1 MVASF
6 LRMLARVLAV
16 LTRRRD
22 DEDLEQELDAH
33 LAMLVDDY
41 RRSGLS
47 EREARRAAMVAVGGR
62 AQLREAHRRTRG
74 LQWVEDLIVDLR
86 YACRAC
92 ARQPGFTMT
101 VVVTLAIGIG
111 ANTAIFSVVRSVLLE
126 PRPFADADRLV
137 TLNEIWPQLPG
148 PRPVSM
154 LNYQDWA
161 RQNTSFDR
169 IAAVSWGSVTV
180 SGTGEPVYVNGSTVS
195 PGYFEVLGLR
205 ATVGR
210 TFLPDEDQPGRDRVV
225 VLGHRLWVSQF
236 GANTAIVGT
245 SIRLDGQSY
254 RVIGVMPPR
263 TSIEFLDP
271 QLWRPLTFD
280 AFPPRGSRTLRM
292 AVARL
297 KAGVT
302 REQAQTE
309 MHVIA
314 KRLAAAYPESNRDCS
329 VTVEALT
336 RPIGLNVDTSLYL
349 LFGAAGLVLI
359 IACVNLAALALTRG
373 GARAREVGV
382 RLALGAGRG
391 RLIRQFLTEHLV
403 LGMSGGLAGIALAYG
418 LVAIMKTAIP
428 TTGLRAAFPPDT
440 VIVLDGWVWLF
451 AVALSTISGLA
462 CGLAPTFA
470 ATRQSLTTVITSGG
484 IPLTAWGRTGGRQF
498 LIAAQ
503 LAGAF
508 VLVVSASVLVRGFVA
523 LTVRVESGFTATNV
537 LTAQFPTPNGRFES
551 AAALNAHLDEIERR
565 IQSLPGTRDVA
576 FADSLPT
583 QGAPY
588 LTRFQIVGRSTDQF
602 LRRPLG
608 GFKVVSPSYFRAVD
622 LRLLA
627 GRILTDDDR
636 EGAPFV
642 VVVNET
648 LARAHFPGT
657 SAVGQRL
664 LMRRIP
670 LEAASSAAGPARQVR
685 LTADLE
691 WTIVGVIADEGVD
704 PFDNR
709 VAQPT
714 VYATREQH
722 PRANLALVVRTEAD
736 PALMQAA
743 VRKTVSAFA
752 PDQALADMVPLEKL
766 APADVAP
773 DRLRSLLLSTFAA
786 IAVALAALG
795 LYGVVAHAVAQRTRE
810 IGIRVALGARRLDV
824 GILVVRQT
832 MTLVT
837 LGLAA
842 GAGLALVV
850 SPTLGAFLYGVPAVD
865 VASFLS
871 VAGVLTG
878 VALMACYAPAR
889 HATTIDPLKAL
900 RQE

>member
-1 MVASF
+1 M
-6 LRMLARVLAV
+6 RILARVLAV

-22 DEDLEQELDAH
+22 DDDLEQELDAH
-33 LAMLVDDY
+33 VASLIDEY
-41 RRSGLS
+41 CRRGLT
-47 EREARRAAMVAVGGR
+47 EPEARRAAMVTLGGR
-62 AQLREAHRRTRG
+62 TQLREEHRRTRG
-74 LQWVEDLIVDLR
+74 LQWLEDLVVDLR
-86 YACRAC
+86 YALRAC
-92 ARQPGFTMT
+92 GRQPGFTMT

-111 ANTAIFSVVRSVLLE
+111 ANTAIFSLVRSVLLE
-126 PRPFADADRLV
+126 PRPYADADRLV
-137 TLNEIWPQLPG
+137 TLNELWPQLPG

-154 LNYQDWA
+154 LNYEDWT
-161 RQNTSFDR
+161 RQNTVFDR

-180 SGTGEPVYVNGSTVS
+180 SGVGEPVYVNGSTVS
-195 PGYFEVLGLR
+195 PGYFDVFGLR
-205 ATVGR
+205 AALGR
-210 TFLPDEDQPGRDRVV
+210 TFLPDEDQPGRDRVA

-236 GANTAIVGT
+236 GADPAIVGT

-254 RVIGVMPPR
+254 TVIGVMPAR
-263 TSIEFLDP
+263 TSLEFLDP

-280 AFPPRGSRTLRM
+280 TLPLRGSRTLRQ

-297 KAGVT
+297 KPGVT
-302 REQAQTE
+302 IDQAQTE
-309 MHVIA
+309 MGVIA
-314 KRLAAAYPESNRDCS
+314 ARLSAQYPESNRDYG
-329 VTVEALT
+329 VIVQELT
-336 RPIGLNVDTSLYL
+336 RPIGLNVEASLYL
-349 LFGAAGLVLI
+349 LSGAAALVLV
-359 IACVNLAALALTRG
+359 IACVNLAALARARG
-373 GARAREVGV
+373 GARAREVAI
-382 RLALGAGRG
+382 RLALGAARG
-391 RLIRQFLTEHLV
+391 RLMRQFLTEHLV
-403 LGMSGGLAGIALAYG
+403 LGISGGLAGMALGYAT
-418 LVAIMKTAIP
+418 VAIMKTAIP

-440 VIVLDGWVWLF
+440 VIALDGWVWLF
-451 AVALSTISGLA
+451 AGALSVISGLSF
-462 CGLAPTFA
+462 GLAPTVA
-470 ATRQSLTTVITSGG
+470 ATRQSLTAVITSGG
-484 IPLTAWGRTGGRQF
+484 LTWPAWSRTRGRQF
-498 LIAAQ
+498 LIVAQ

-523 LTVRVESGFTATNV
+523 LTARVESGFDATNV
-537 LTAQFPTPNGRFES
+537 LTARLPTPNGRFES
-551 AAALNAHLDEIERR
+551 AVALNAHLDEIGRR

-588 LTRFQIVGRSTDQF
+588 LTRFQIIGRSADQF

-608 GFKVVSPSYFRAVD
+608 GFKVVSPSYFRAVG

-627 GRILTDDDR
+627 GRTLADADR

-648 LARAHFPGT
+648 LARTHFPGT
-657 SAVGQRL
+657 SPVGRRL

-670 LEAASSAAGPARQVR
+670 LEAATSAAGPARQPRV
-685 LTADLE
+685 TPDLE

-709 VAQPT
+709 VPEPT

-722 PRANLALVVRTEAD
+722 PRANLALVVRTQGD
-736 PALMQAA
+736 PALRQEA
-743 VRKTVSAFA
+743 VRKGVSAFD
-752 PDQALADMVPLEKL
+752 PDQAVDELQPLEKL

-795 LYGVVAHAVAQRTRE
+795 LYGLVSHAVAMRTRE
-810 IGIRVALGARRLDV
+810 IGIRTALGARRLDV
-824 GILVVRQT
+824 GMLVVRQT
-832 MTLVT
+832 MTLVA

-842 GAGLALVV
+842 GVGLALLV
-850 SPTLGAFLYGVPAVD
+850 SPTLRAFLYGVPAVD
-865 VASFLS
+865 VELLLS

-878 VALMACYAPAR
+878 VALIACYVPSR

>member
-1 MVASF
+1 MEAALMRLASRLIAMF
-6 LRMLARVLAV
+6 RHRE
-16 LTRRRD
+16 D
-22 DEDLEQELDAH
+22 DGELDQELDAH

-41 RRSGLS
+41 RRCGMS

-62 AQLREAHRRTRG
+62 AQLREEHRRTRG
-74 LQWVEDLIVDLR
+74 LQCLEDLIGDLR

-126 PRPFADADRLV
+126 PRPYADADRLV
-137 TLNEIWPQLPG
+137 TLNELWPQLPG
-148 PRPVSM
+148 PRPVSL
-154 LNYQDWA
+154 LNFRDWA
-161 RQNTSFDR
+161 RQNTVFDR

-180 SGTGEPVYVNGSTVS
+180 SGAGEPVYVNGSTVS
-195 PGYFEVLGLR
+195 PAYFEVFGLH
-205 ATVGR
+205 AAVGR

-236 GANTAIVGT
+236 GANPAVVGT
-245 SIRLDGQSY
+245 LIRLDGQSY
-254 RVIGVMPPR
+254 TVIGVMPPR

-280 AFPPRGSRTLRM
+280 TLPPRGSRTLRM

-297 KAGVT
+297 NSGVT
-302 REQAQTE
+302 RDQAQTE

-314 KRLAAAYPESNRDCS
+314 NRLAAAYPESNRDYS

-336 RPIGLNVDTSLYL
+336 RPIGLNVEASLYL
-349 LFGAAGLVLI
+349 LSGAAGLMLI
-359 IACVNLAALALTRG
+359 IGCVNLAALALTRG
-373 GARAREVGV
+373 GARAREVAV

-391 RLIRQFLTEHLV
+391 RLIRQFLTEHFV
-403 LGMSGGLAGIALAYG
+403 LGMIGGLAGIAIGYG

-451 AVALSTISGLA
+451 AVALSTLSGLSF
-462 CGLAPTFA
+462 GLAPTIA
-470 ATRQSLTTVITSGG
+470 ATRQSLTAVITSGG
-484 IPLTAWGRTGGRQF
+484 IPQAGSGHRGGRQF

-523 LTVRVESGFTATNV
+523 LTARVESGFTASNV
-537 LTAQFPTPNGRFES
+537 LAAQLPTPNGRFES
-551 AAALNAHLDEIERR
+551 AAALNAYLDEIGRR

-576 FADSLPT
+576 FTDSLPT
-583 QGAPY
+583 QGTPY

-608 GFKVVSPSYFRAVD
+608 GFKVVSPSYFRAVG

-627 GRILTDDDR
+627 GRALTEDDR

-648 LARAHFPGT
+648 LARTHFPGT

-664 LMRRIP
+664 LMHRIP
-670 LEAASSAAGPARQVR
+670 LKAATSAAGPARQARV
-685 LTADLE
+685 TADLE
-691 WTIVGVIADEGVD
+691 WTIIGVIADEGVD

-709 VAQPT
+709 VAQPA

-722 PRANLALVVRTEAD
+722 PRANLAMVVRTEGD
-736 PALMQAA
+736 PTRMQEA
-743 VRKTVSAFA
+743 VRKTVSAFD
-752 PDQALADMVPLEKL
+752 PDQALADLESLEKL

-773 DRLRSLLLSTFAA
+773 DRLRSLLLSAFAA

-824 GILVVRQT
+824 GMLVVRQT

-837 LGLAA
+837 IGLVA
-842 GAGLALVV
+842 GVGLALLV
-850 SPTLGAFLYGVPAVD
+850 SPALRAFLYGVPAVD
-865 VASFLS
+865 VASFLA
-871 VAGVLTG
+871 VAGLLTG
-878 VALMACYAPAR
+878 VALIACYVPAR